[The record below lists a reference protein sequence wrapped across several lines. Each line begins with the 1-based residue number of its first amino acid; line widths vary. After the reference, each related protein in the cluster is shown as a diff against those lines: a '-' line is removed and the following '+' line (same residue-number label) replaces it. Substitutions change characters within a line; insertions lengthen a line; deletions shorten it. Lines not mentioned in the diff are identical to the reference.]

1 MVLKLDLPVK
11 VVGSKQMFQLTQI
24 MSCLP
29 LPILGRMYGTQG
41 LRIDRSATDLDFTA
55 LQFIKFNYSR
65 DLETA

>member
-1 MVLKLDLPVK
+1 MILKLDLPVK
-11 VVGSKQMFQLTQI
+11 VVGSRQMFQLTQI
-24 MSCLP
+24 MPCLP

-41 LRIDRSATDLDFTA
+41 LRIDRSATDLDFIA